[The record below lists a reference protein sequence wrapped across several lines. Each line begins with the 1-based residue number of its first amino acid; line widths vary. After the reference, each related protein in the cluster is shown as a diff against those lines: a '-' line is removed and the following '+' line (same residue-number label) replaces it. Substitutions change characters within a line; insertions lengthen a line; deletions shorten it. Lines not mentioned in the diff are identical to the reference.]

1 MGARRAARAHKWGGV
16 GGGLCNVV
24 GSFWRPVECCGDDA
38 PALLKIHVDAED
50 VVSKYVG
57 ATIETGRM
65 LLCGTLMWVHGLISC
80 VVVAVFVCI
89 WESFGVFFE
98 PSDVYSTNVRLQP

>member
-1 MGARRAARAHKWGGV
+1 M
-16 GGGLCNVV
+16 CNVV

-57 ATIETGRM
+57 PTIETGRM
-65 LLCGTLMWVHGLISC
+65 LLCGTLM
-80 VVVAVFVCI
+80 
-89 WESFGVFFE
+89 
-98 PSDVYSTNVRLQP
+98 

>member
-1 MGARRAARAHKWGGV
+1 MGARRAARAHKWGGA

-38 PALLKIHVDAED
+38 PALLKVHVDAED

-57 ATIETGRM
+57 PTIETGRM
-65 LLCGTLMWVHGLISC
+65 LLCGTLMWVHGLILC
-80 VVVAVFVCI
+80 VVVAAFVCI
-89 WESFGVFFE
+89 SGEFRCV
-98 PSDVYSTNVRLQP
+98 L